1 MKLLCDAMLGRL
13 ARDLRLLGIDT
24 AYASPTATDDEVLAQ
39 ARREGR
45 ALLTKDK
52 ALAARANVRTVFVG
66 GEDELANALDALE
79 LRPRRDAVFTRC
91 TDCNGLLFASEPRAG
106 EEVPPHVGRVSRCV
120 DCGHLYWAGSHV
132 GGILARLERYLAD

>member
-13 ARDLRLLGIDT
+13 ARDLRLLGVDT
-24 AYASPTATDDEVLAQ
+24 AYASPTATDDEVMAH

-45 ALLTKDK
+45 TLLTKDR
-52 ALAARANVRTVFVG
+52 ALAARANVPTVLVQ
-66 GEDELANALDALE
+66 GEDELAHALDALE
-79 LRPRRDAVFTRC
+79 LRPRREDVFTRC
-91 TDCNGLLFASEPRAG
+91 TDCNGLLVAGEPRAG

-132 GGILARLERYLAD
+132 SGILARLERYLSD